1 MESFKFNHVEKQMTE
16 SQIND
21 LKSANA
27 TAVTN
32 IAKAQTAADVKTE
45 ICNIWK
51 KIRPF
56 VIILTSIP
64 VVGNYLKILF
74 ELLDSICPS

>member
-1 MESFKFNHVEKQMTE
+1 MATFKFNSVEKEITE
-16 SQIND
+16 SNINE
-21 LKSANA
+21 LFSAKA
-27 TAVTN
+27 TAITN

-51 KIRPF
+51 KIKPF
-56 VIILTSIP
+56 VTILGSIP

-74 ELLDSICPS
+74 ELLDSICGS